1 VLVCGGLC
9 SIELNHHDV
18 WFSILVVNMADRG
31 FSRIIEVLLAM
42 LIISYSSITIPIITN
57 YNYSMDYFHLQS
69 IAFNALYTLDSSGD
83 LSVIV
88 YNGDWS
94 LLVSYIKP
102 LIPQGLNFNLLVYDD
117 NHNLIFSYISNS
129 KSFNFMVNAPFIL
142 KFRGVTRII
151 VLQVWM

>member
-1 VLVCGGLC
+1 
-9 SIELNHHDV
+9 
-18 WFSILVVNMADRG
+18 MADRG

-42 LIISYSSITIPIITN
+42 LIISYFSMTIPIIIN

-129 KSFNFMVNAPFIL
+129 KSFNFMVNTPFIL

>member
-1 VLVCGGLC
+1 
-9 SIELNHHDV
+9 
-18 WFSILVVNMADRG
+18 MADRG

-102 LIPQGLNFNLLVYDD
+102 LIPQGLNFNLLVYDE

-129 KSFNFMVNAPFIL
+129 KSFNFMVNTPFIL

>member
-1 VLVCGGLC
+1 MG
-9 SIELNHHDV
+9 
-18 WFSILVVNMADRG
+18 DRG

-57 YNYSMDYFHLQS
+57 YNYPMDYSHLQS
-69 IAFNALYTLDSSGD
+69 IAFNVLYTLDSSGD

-88 YNGDWS
+88 YYGGWN
-94 LLVSYIKP
+94 LLVSYIK
-102 LIPQGLNFNLLVYDD
+102 LFIPQGLNFNLLVYDE

-129 KSFNFMVNAPFIL
+129 KTFNSMVSTPFIL